1 MNAPA
6 LSLTPAPAELVAQ
19 WTPKLR
25 RIAWRTGIELD
36 DLRQDAWMLAAEGVR
51 DRDAAD
57 FVPRWLTAVHRHA
70 LALAKQRII
79 SPPPKLRRQVEIAV
93 GCAEHPEEDPAA
105 VHFAKRAIAERFKD
119 ERELVQAIGLPVTTH
134 EIGQVLRKSERQAR
148 RIKRRLE
155 AIADQQGDFWG
166 APV

>member
-1 MNAPA
+1 MNAPD

-93 GCAEHPEEDPAA
+93 GCAEHPEDDPAA
-105 VHFAKRAIAERFKD
+105 VMEGQQEIARRFEGRD
-119 ERELVQAIGLPVTTH
+119 IEQIIAAPETAREIATATG
-134 EIGQVLRKSERQAR
+134 KSERQAR
-148 RIKRRLE
+148 REKKRLE
-155 AIADQQGDFWG
+155 QFAAVQGDFWG